1 MHCMKNMASHKR
13 IKLPPLKVTHHSQ
26 KEAREVYRGHMDAD
40 METLGREQQ
49 AVSIHEGSTDAP
61 HTVEGSSVN
70 EIPELYGAEDT
81 DPTLHELHR
90 KATANAW
97 EKLRSNILFL
107 ATENSAMPLGQVC
120 IVCSSAARFKCERC
134 GPNIYY
140 CYQCFC
146 KQHETANFFHVA
158 EEWEVSDILMI
169 HSEEV

>member
-1 MHCMKNMASHKR
+1 M
-13 IKLPPLKVTHHSQ
+13 
-26 KEAREVYRGHMDAD
+26 
-40 METLGREQQ
+40 
-49 AVSIHEGSTDAP
+49 SIHEASTDAP
-61 HTVEGSSVN
+61 QTVEGSSVN
-70 EIPELYGAEDT
+70 GIPELYGAEDT

-120 IVCSSAARFKCERC
+120 IVYSSAARFKCERS
-134 GPNIYY
+134 GPKIYY
-140 CYQCFC
+140 CYR

-158 EEWEVSDILMI
+158 EEWEVSDILML